1 MNTTD
6 VLVQR
11 MNGILKMKGQP
22 ELQEPPNESYSGELG
37 LLRLIRK
44 TYTARLLENEPRY
57 RNYSPEKIPDMFL
70 MALKHR
76 EAELLPGKSVLEIS
90 STA

>member
-22 ELQEPPNESYSGELG
+22 ELHEPPKESYSGELG

-44 TYTARLLENEPRY
+44 TYTARLHENEPRY
-57 RNYSPEKIPDMFL
+57 RNYSHEKIPDMFL

-76 EAELLPGKSVLEIS
+76 EAELLPGSQSL
-90 STA
+90 TND